1 MSKPEWKDA
10 PEWANW
16 LAQDK
21 DGEYCWWNKK
31 PDRTK
36 SLWTQ
41 GSPESDYRFE
51 SAGYFPKSIDWEK
64 TLEPRP

>member
-10 PEWANW
+10 PSWAMW

-21 DGEYCWWNKK
+21 DGEWCWWNIE
-31 PDRTK
+31 PRTTA

-41 GSPESDYRFE
+41 GIPEEIYFCE
-51 SAGYFPKSIDWEK
+51 SAGYFEKNPDWQS
-64 TLEPRP
+64 TLEARP